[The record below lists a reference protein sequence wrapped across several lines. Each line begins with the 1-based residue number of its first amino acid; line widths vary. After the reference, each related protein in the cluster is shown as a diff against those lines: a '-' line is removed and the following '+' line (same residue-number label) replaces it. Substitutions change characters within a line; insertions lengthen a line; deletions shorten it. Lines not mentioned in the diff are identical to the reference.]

1 MKAFPLFIWGKG
13 MRAMFDENTVA
24 CGCDLARR
32 QPGERLTIQMTGEAF
47 LAVRDR
53 PGYPLFWVSYAGTQH
68 STEEIV
74 EMIHMSGDNFRLD

>member
-1 MKAFPLFIWGKG
+1 

-24 CGCDLARR
+24 CGCNLARR

-53 PGYPLFWVSYAGTQH
+53 AGYALSWVSYAGTHH
-68 STEEIV
+68 STEELV
-74 EMIHMSGDNFRLD
+74 KMIHMSGDSFRLD